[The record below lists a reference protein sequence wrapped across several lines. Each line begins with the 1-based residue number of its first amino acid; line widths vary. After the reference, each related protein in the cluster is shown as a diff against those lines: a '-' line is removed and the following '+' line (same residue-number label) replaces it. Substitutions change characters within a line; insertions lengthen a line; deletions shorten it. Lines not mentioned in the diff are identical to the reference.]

1 MAELVIG
8 RRPAGKKRRRTRSG
22 NAVMRLVL
30 AAGVALIVIAAAEA
44 VLQFALAD
52 RFAVTEIAVRSDLA
66 ISRDRLLEIA
76 GVQEG
81 VSYFDLDLARIEE
94 RVAALPE
101 VRSVAAEKSFPNRV
115 SLTVEAR
122 TPLAVA
128 FGELGGSLTPLVI
141 DADGVV
147 FDRSAAR
154 ADWDLPIVSG
164 LRFEGERLGA
174 RMPERVRPFLES
186 LGTLQEE
193 APQVLNEFS
202 EFRLSGT
209 GGGIEVL
216 AYPTSF
222 RTPVRL
228 GDQITEDLLKYAI
241 MVLELIHEDESIGSD
256 VVELDFRTGQAV
268 LRSVQ
273 E

>member
-1 MAELVIG
+1 
-8 RRPAGKKRRRTRSG
+8 
-22 NAVMRLVL
+22 MRLVL
-30 AAGVALIVIAAAEA
+30 LAGVALVVIAAAEA

-66 ISRDRLLEIA
+66 ISRDRLLEVA
-76 GVQEG
+76 GVREG
-81 VSYFDLDLARIEE
+81 VSYFDLDLERIEA
-94 RVAALPE
+94 RVAALPQ
-101 VRSVAAEKSFPNRV
+101 VRSVDAAKSFPNRV
-115 SLTVEAR
+115 SITVEAR
-122 TPLAVA
+122 APLAVT
-128 FGELGGSLTPLVI
+128 FGELNGSLTPLVI

-147 FDRSAAR
+147 FDRSAAL
-154 ADWDLPIVSG
+154 ADWDLPIISG
-164 LRFEGERLGA
+164 LRFEGEQLGA

-186 LGTLQEE
+186 LGVLQEE
-193 APQVLNEFS
+193 APELLNEFS

-209 GGGIEVL
+209 AGSGVEVV
-216 AYPTSF
+216 AYPASF

-241 MVLELIHEDESIGSD
+241 MVLDLMKDDESFGSN

-268 LRSVQ
+268 LRSAQ